1 MIGSACA
8 PRSGC
13 SIPFFEGTL
22 ARGVWGVGGHAWHAR
37 THAHS
42 RTDYWCDCCH
52 GHGVLPRALDW
63 SSPSFVTLS
72 SDSQSC
78 HELAIERQ
86 PARLYAKLLRLFISS
101 WQLQEWFVIA
111 SGASGNGHLT
121 AQLNPAPRGLAQS
134 GPDLMCRL
142 APPSM
147 ALRRRPTLQDT
158 CARKRRRLRKLL
170 FNAKQLVVLGH
181 TLGPARRPRFD
192 LAHT

>member
-111 SGASGNGHLT
+111 SGASGKRPSHSTTQSRATRISTKRPGPNVS
-121 AQLNPAPRGLAQS
+121 ARAPLDGAKT
-134 GPDLMCRL
+134 
-142 APPSM
+142 PPHAARHVRPQTS
-147 ALRRRPTLQDT
+147 PTLQAPLQCEAAGCT
-158 CARKRRRLRKLL
+158 WPHARTGT
-170 FNAKQLVVLGH
+170 A
-181 TLGPARRPRFD
+181 PPI
-192 LAHT
+192 

>member
-1 MIGSACA
+1 MGSG
-8 PRSGC
+8 RS
-13 SIPFFEGTL
+13 
-22 ARGVWGVGGHAWHAR
+22 RVAR

-111 SGASGNGHLT
+111 SGASGKRPSHSTTQSRATRISTKRPGPNVS
-121 AQLNPAPRGLAQS
+121 ARAPLDGAKTPPHAARHVRPQTSPTPQAPLQCGAA
-134 GPDLMCRL
+134 GCTWPHARTGT
-142 APPSM
+142 APPI
-147 ALRRRPTLQDT
+147 
-158 CARKRRRLRKLL
+158 
-170 FNAKQLVVLGH
+170 
-181 TLGPARRPRFD
+181 
-192 LAHT
+192 